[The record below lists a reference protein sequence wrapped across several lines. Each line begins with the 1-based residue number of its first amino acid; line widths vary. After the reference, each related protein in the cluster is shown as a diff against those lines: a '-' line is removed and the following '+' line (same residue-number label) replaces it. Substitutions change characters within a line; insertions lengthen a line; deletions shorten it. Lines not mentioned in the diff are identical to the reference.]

1 MSEDTFRNTIT
12 LTDAARMT
20 GPSVFNIMIKPCG
33 SVCNLDCRYCYYL
46 DKASLYGGH
55 EPKMSD
61 ELLEKIIKDY
71 AESVDMPEITFNWHG
86 GEPLV
91 AGIDFYRKAV
101 ALERKYCGDKLI
113 NNTLQ
118 TNGTLV
124 DSRWADFFAENRF
137 LVGISIDGPQ
147 NVHDRFRSSKSGEP
161 SFRRVMDGLLAL
173 RRAGVEFN
181 TLTTVSKAS
190 EGHGAEIYSFLKAAG
205 SHYMQFLPVVE
216 KVVYP
221 RTAKSKPDYSARPSM
236 TAPESDGDGIATWS
250 VDSIAYGKFLCE
262 IFDIWV
268 KYDVGKYFVG
278 MFDSSL
284 AGWCGVP
291 PGSCTFTETC
301 GNNLAV
307 EHNGDVYV
315 CDHYVYP
322 RYRLGNVRDS
332 SLRDLAASSQA
343 LQFGIDKRNTL
354 PRECRRCEFLN
365 ICHGGCPQHRLS
377 RASNG
382 EAGKNSLCEGLKM
395 FWRHSAPAMQ
405 KMRELLAQN
414 RAPSEITGR

>member
-61 ELLEKIIKDY
+61 ELLEK
-71 AESVDMPEITFNWHG
+71 V
-86 GEPLV
+86 
-91 AGIDFYRKAV
+91 
-101 ALERKYCGDKLI
+101 
-113 NNTLQ
+113 
-118 TNGTLV
+118 
-124 DSRWADFFAENRF
+124 
-137 LVGISIDGPQ
+137 
-147 NVHDRFRSSKSGEP
+147 
-161 SFRRVMDGLLAL
+161 
-173 RRAGVEFN
+173 
-181 TLTTVSKAS
+181 
-190 EGHGAEIYSFLKAAG
+190 
-205 SHYMQFLPVVE
+205 
-216 KVVYP
+216 
-221 RTAKSKPDYSARPSM
+221 
-236 TAPESDGDGIATWS
+236 
-250 VDSIAYGKFLCE
+250 
-262 IFDIWV
+262 
-268 KYDVGKYFVG
+268 
-278 MFDSSL
+278 
-284 AGWCGVP
+284 
-291 PGSCTFTETC
+291 
-301 GNNLAV
+301 
-307 EHNGDVYV
+307 
-315 CDHYVYP
+315 VYP
-322 RYRLGNVRDS
+322 RYRLGNVRDT

-414 RAPSEITGR
+414 RAPAEITGL

>member
-61 ELLEKIIKDY
+61 ELLEKVIKDY
-71 AESVDMPEITFNWHG
+71 AEPVDMPEITFNWHG

-101 ALERKYCGDKLI
+101 ELERKYCGDKLI

-161 SFRRVMDGLLAL
+161 SFRSVMGGLLAL

-181 TLTTVSKAS
+181 TLTAVSKAS
-190 EGHGAEIYSFLKAAG
+190 EGHGAEIYSFLKTAG

-221 RTAKSKPDYSARPSM
+221 
-236 TAPESDGDGIATWS
+236 
-250 VDSIAYGKFLCE
+250 
-262 IFDIWV
+262 
-268 KYDVGKYFVG
+268 
-278 MFDSSL
+278 
-284 AGWCGVP
+284 
-291 PGSCTFTETC
+291 
-301 GNNLAV
+301 
-307 EHNGDVYV
+307 H
-315 CDHYVYP
+315 
-322 RYRLGNVRDS
+322 YRLGNVRDT

-414 RAPSEITGR
+414 RAPAEITGL

>member
-61 ELLEKIIKDY
+61 ELLEKVIKDY

-101 ALERKYCGDKLI
+101 ELERKYCGDKLI

-161 SFRRVMDGLLAL
+161 SFRSVMGGLLAL
-173 RRAGVEFN
+173 RRAGAEFN
-181 TLTTVSKAS
+181 TLTAVSKAS

-205 SHYMQFLPVVE
+205 SQYMQFLPVVE
-216 KVVYP
+216 KVVV
-221 RTAKSKPDYSARPSM
+221 RRP
-236 TAPESDGDGIATWS
+236 E
-250 VDSIAYGKFLCE
+250 
-262 IFDIWV
+262 
-268 KYDVGKYFVG
+268 DV
-278 MFDSSL
+278 
-284 AGWCGVP
+284 
-291 PGSCTFTETC
+291 
-301 GNNLAV
+301 
-307 EHNGDVYV
+307 
-315 CDHYVYP
+315 
-322 RYRLGNVRDS
+322 
-332 SLRDLAASSQA
+332 LAAQRS
-343 LQFGIDKRNTL
+343 RN
-354 PRECRRCEFLN
+354 
-365 ICHGGCPQHRLS
+365 
-377 RASNG
+377 AKD
-382 EAGKNSLCEGLKM
+382 A
-395 FWRHSAPAMQ
+395 
-405 KMRELLAQN
+405 
-414 RAPSEITGR
+414 